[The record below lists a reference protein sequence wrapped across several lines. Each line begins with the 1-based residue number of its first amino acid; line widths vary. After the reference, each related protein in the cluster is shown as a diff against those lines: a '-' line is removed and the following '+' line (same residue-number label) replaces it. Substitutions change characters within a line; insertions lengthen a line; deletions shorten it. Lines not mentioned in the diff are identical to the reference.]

1 MPYLVLIYAV
11 IIVAVAIDIVVADG
25 RTVRGLPKMVWVLGA
40 MVLPLLGPIAWFALG
55 RPSKD
60 DGDDEGAPP
69 REGRPSRPS
78 TKPAVAP
85 ARSAADD
92 ARAEEEF
99 RRTVRERAEAQ
110 RRAAREQRGPDV

>member
-11 IIVAVAIDIVVADG
+11 IIIAVAVDIVVADG

-60 DGDDEGAPP
+60 DTEDGE
-69 REGRPSRPS
+69 RGRPAGQ
-78 TKPAVAP
+78 TGKPTVAP
-85 ARSAADD
+85 ARSAADE
-92 ARAEEEF
+92 ARAAEEF
-99 RRTVRERAEAQ
+99 RRAVRERAQAQ
-110 RRAAREQRGPDV
+110 RRAARDHGGPDA